1 MTPVLVINSGSSSFK
16 YQLIDM
22 AAENV
27 LAAGLVERIGEESG
41 SATHT
46 VFFFAE
52 EGPAPAVRK
61 ATSTLT
67 ERIPDHTAGF
77 DLMIRA
83 FAEHGPSLDDQPPI
97 VQRCH
102 LQRRGGQ
109 AQDTIVV
116 FRDVVEER
124 HLDAKAGLL
133 LHIDDPAKAQHQ
145 RLLAF
150 VDNEDRG
157 HGDDA
162 HDDQRGDR
170 QRGNGQS
177 AGGHQL
183 FPPVVMLLRLVL
195 SVWLAPLPEPEP
207 DPDGRRS

>member
-27 LAAGLVERIGEESG
+27 LAAGLVERIGEETG

-46 VFFFAE
+46 VFFFAD

-83 FAEHGPSLDDQPPI
+83 FAEHGPSLDDEPPI
-97 VQRCH
+97 AVGHRVVH
-102 LQRRGGQ
+102 GG
-109 AQDTIVV
+109 ARFFEPTLITPL
-116 FRDVVEER
+116 VEIN
-124 HLDAKAGLL
+124 
-133 LHIDDPAKAQHQ
+133 ID
-145 RLLAF
+145 
-150 VDNEDRG
+150 E
-157 HGDDA
+157 
-162 HDDQRGDR
+162 
-170 QRGNGQS
+170 
-177 AGGHQL
+177 
-183 FPPVVMLLRLVL
+183 L
-195 SVWLAPLPEPEP
+195 SVLAPLHNPANLQGITAAKKAFPTCRTSP
-207 DPDGRRS
+207 CSTPRSTRPFPRPRTRTRSTRSSPPRTACAGTGSTAHRTSS